1 MVQEISSTEVL
12 IAQSHK
18 KRHKT
23 FSAYKL
29 HGEIL
34 DNVTT
39 KKHLGVT
46 IQDNMQ
52 WESHVDSIVKKDIR
66 TLGKIGSK

>member
-1 MVQEISSTEVL
+1 MLRVTR
-12 IAQSHK
+12 
-18 KRHKT
+18 KRDKT
-23 FSAYKL
+23 SAYQL
-29 HGEIL
+29 HKQIL

-46 IQDNMQ
+46 AQGNMQ
-52 WESHVDSIVKKDIR
+52 WESHVDSIVKKAIR